1 MTEAYGSSTA
11 HTLVN
16 TSLLSSP
23 RATLA
28 SCSTLAS
35 LGQHRSITG
44 TAKHTPGNGSA
55 PRCSHTRLRPRH
67 TRQATYPSFGSCSV
81 AERLASWGAAFSQS
95 RKACAEHWLRTQV
108 QGRFLR
114 AHYTGLVRCCLP
126 ARQSRRSHP
135 STVVG
140 SAARAPFLPFL
151 TAKRRCYVTPYTQ
164 FICRGGTQWPPFVLR
179 LQVLS
184 MRCEVARVAPVRPAS
199 RGPASVPGH
208 RRVYVAVCAHVY
220 VGVCAQQRDTRWP
233 KLRGRKARDSDKFRH
248 SIHLL

>member
-81 AERLASWGAAFSQS
+81 AERLASWGAAFSRS

-151 TAKRRCYVTPYTQ
+151 TATRRCYVTPCSVTHRHGARWTMTRPLWRGRARCAAWRSTRWMGSASY
-164 FICRGGTQWPPFVLR
+164 CPSHLCVLGAVLAAAGGTGAAALVPGVLR
-179 LQVLS
+179 MQYVLPKRRES
-184 MRCEVARVAPVRPAS
+184 CHTSAVAAA
-199 RGPASVPGH
+199 
-208 RRVYVAVCAHVY
+208 
-220 VGVCAQQRDTRWP
+220 
-233 KLRGRKARDSDKFRH
+233 
-248 SIHLL
+248 